1 MQKSLI
7 ITIGRQFGSGGHE
20 IGEKLAKKL
29 GIKFYDKELIKLIAK
44 QSGLCEK
51 VLESYDEKPTNSL
64 LYSIVMDIYP
74 SVMYTGPTIDQQ
86 IYQANYDT
94 IRRLADGEPCVIVG
108 RCADYIL
115 RDHPELVS
123 IFIHANSDFRAARI
137 AEEYKL
143 PDAKVRDLLVKTDK
157 KRASYYNFQSE
168 KQWGAASS
176 YNLCIESSEVGID
189 GAVDLIMDYVNYKKK
204 AKG

>member
-1 MQKSLI
+1 MANRV
-7 ITIGRQFGSGGHE
+7 ITISRQFGSGGRTVGRMTAMKLGIPCYDQE
-20 IGEKLAKKL
+20 LIQKVAEESGFAERYIQERGEEFSSGGWLTAAFTDREYNGLSLQDSLWLAQRNVILDLAKK
-29 GIKFYDKELIKLIAK
+29 G
-44 QSGLCEK
+44 
-51 VLESYDEKPTNSL
+51 
-64 LYSIVMDIYP
+64 
-74 SVMYTGPTIDQQ
+74 
-86 IYQANYDT
+86 
-94 IRRLADGEPCVIVG
+94 PCVIVG

-123 IFIHANSDFRAARI
+123 VFVHANSDFRAARI

-157 KRASYYNFQSE
+157 KRANYYNFQSE

-189 GAVDLIMDYVNYKKK
+189 GAVDLIMDYINYKKK

>member
-86 IYQANYDT
+86 IYQANYDM

-123 IFIHANSDFRAARI
+123 VFVHANSDFRAARI

-189 GAVDLIMDYVNYKKK
+189 GAVDLIMDYINYKKK
-204 AKG
+204 AKD

>member
-7 ITIGRQFGSGGHE
+7 ITIGRQFGSGGHD

-123 IFIHANSDFRAARI
+123 VFVHANSDFRAARI

-157 KRASYYNFQSE
+157 KRANYYNFQSE

-189 GAVDLIMDYVNYKKK
+189 GAVDLIMDYINYKKK